1 MSILAVFSLF
11 MMFKSMLNDS
21 ILWGFIVA
29 ACGCYFGK
37 KFYVLADKE
46 YNTSNA
52 YARFNNHEE
61 LKENDYKQ
69 LQKSILYKR
78 FLINAGFALLLIF
91 GCFQMNAKSYTS
103 SSSFIS
109 MGIYIPEEIQI
120 RFKNMRS
127 K

>member
-1 MSILAVFSLF
+1 
-11 MMFKSMLNDS
+11 MLNDS

-120 RFKNMRS
+120 RLKNMRS